1 MLADIVTALCLL
13 YLASSLA
20 DPSSLNSTKLARDI
34 SLPDVSDL
42 TKIFDMPSLFK
53 LLRCENKKIIA
64 FPIYEDW
71 IDVGRPNDLKN
82 ANTSK
87 FSSHNEN

>member
-1 MLADIVTALCLL
+1 
-13 YLASSLA
+13 
-20 DPSSLNSTKLARDI
+20 
-34 SLPDVSDL
+34 
-42 TKIFDMPSLFK
+42 MPSLFK